1 MYVAT
6 SAGRCRPCHR
16 RYVWPASAARLGE
29 MRCSRCQRPLSRASQ
44 LGTDT
49 TVTLS
54 AADVREM
61 LVSATAGAAIPLT
74 GSQATSS

>member
-16 RYVWPASAARLGE
+16 RYVWPAAAARLRE
-29 MRCSRCQRPLSRASQ
+29 MCCPRCQRPLSRASQ

-54 AADVREM
+54 AADAREM
-61 LVSATAGAAIPLT
+61 VVAGGSAAAIPLNRP
-74 GSQATSS
+74 QATSF

>member
-16 RYVWPASAARLGE
+16 RYVWPAAAARLGE
-29 MRCSRCQRPLSRASQ
+29 MRCLRCQRPLSRAGQ
-44 LGTDT
+44 LGADT

-54 AADVREM
+54 AADVREA
-61 LVSATAGAAIPLT
+61 VAAGRAAVAIPVS
-74 GSQATSS
+74 GPHATSF